1 MAFGINNDMLAA
13 LEEEGKATETIT
25 TTEEKTAEELAAEKA
40 SDESAEDLDNKMTPE
55 VVEKKDTPDPAKT
68 EAEKQTPEVV
78 APTDEQILAH
88 LKGKGYELDS
98 VDDFFKEKEAPVETP
113 YSKLIEADAEVKAF
127 LDFKKDTNRSLSD
140 FVKAQE
146 NIDDISILDLALG
159 QARSDNGSDL
169 SREDLI
175 SIIEDEL
182 NVDLSDLDGLTAV
195 EKARLNK
202 FTKEYKKELLAEKEK
217 YKIPAVNENGSQEEV
232 VKLADG
238 QVVPKSVFEAHE
250 KNRQTYLQETKAAVD
265 SVAKTTLNVEF
276 DNNGKKESV
285 AVDYEHDVEDKKSM
299 LALSS
304 DLDKTVS
311 DLFRTEKGFNHQ
323 DFAKAVW
330 RLDPKN
336 WEKEVSSIVNK
347 ALAENTLV
355 MQKNDN
361 NVNFNTNQLSNKG
374 NGGSGKKELFSGD
387 KNGFGVKF
395 NLDN

>member
-1 MAFGINNDMLAA
+1 MAFGINPEMLST
-13 LEEEGKATETIT
+13 LQDDETPAEVIT
-25 TTEEKTAEELAAEKA
+25 TTEEKTAEEIAADNPENIDKDKAPEATEVPKGTDPPADAKIDNEKQ
-40 SDESAEDLDNKMTPE
+40 NTE
-55 VVEKKDTPDPAKT
+55 VV
-68 EAEKQTPEVV
+68 V
-78 APTDEQILAH
+78 PTDEQILAH

-98 VDDFFKEKEAPVETP
+98 VDDFFKQKEAPVETR
-113 YSKLIEADAEVKAF
+113 YSKLIEADPEVKAF

-159 QARSDNGSDL
+159 QARNDNGTDL

-182 NVDLSDLDGLTAV
+182 RLDLSDLDDLTAV

-217 YKIPAVNENGSQEEV
+217 YKLPVVNENGSREEMNT
-232 VKLADG
+232 LPNGD
-238 QVVPKSVFEAHE
+238 VVPKKAFEDHE
-250 KNRQTYLQETKAAVD
+250 KIRQIYLQETKAAVD

-285 AVDYEHDVEDKKSM
+285 SVDYEHDVEDKKNM

-304 DLDKTVS
+304 DLDKTVKE
-311 DLFRTEKGFNHQ
+311 LFRTEKGFNHQ

-374 NGGSGKKELFSGD
+374 NGGGGKKELFQGD